1 MEISVI
7 LATWRRPEPTR
18 LVLGDLARQEGA
30 GVEVIVID
38 QNTPPMGEE
47 IFAEFRASGHALK
60 VLTHTQGVVAA
71 RRAGVAASSGK
82 ILVFIDDDVRIRDA
96 RFLSHHAANYAD
108 PAVMAVCGQE
118 LSPPDYQPRPGPG
131 GDFAEPFEQ
140 AMFFARASTE
150 RRVVAHLATCNC
162 SLRRTA
168 WDQMNGLDMAFAGNS
183 YGDDY
188 DLALRMHRAGMQT
201 VFDPLPSVEHTR
213 APMGGLRLDDPRN
226 TYAEWEKYV
235 SLWVFH
241 LRHVPKKWRRWN
253 FKEGILRKSLFLKR
267 NALRPWRWPRV
278 IAGLLRARAMAKKVA

>member
-18 LVLGDLARQEGA
+18 LVLGDLARQETA

-38 QNTPPMGEE
+38 QNTPPMAEE
-47 IFAEFRASGHALK
+47 IYAELRQSPHVLK
-60 VLTHTQGVVAA
+60 VLAHAQGVVAA
-71 RRAGVAASSGK
+71 RRAGVEASSGK

-96 RFLSHHAANYAD
+96 HFLAHHLENYAD

-118 LSPPDYQPRPGPG
+118 LSPPDYRPRPGPG

-162 SLRRTA
+162 SLRRAA
-168 WDQMNGLDMAFAGNS
+168 WDQVGGLDMAFAGNS

-188 DLALRMHRAGMQT
+188 DLALRMHRAGMQI
-201 VFDPLPSVEHTR
+201 VFDPRPSVEHTR

-226 TYAEWEKYV
+226 PYAEWEKYV

-253 FKEGILRKSLFLKR
+253 FKEGILRKSLLLKR
-267 NALRPWRWPRV
+267 NALRPWRWPGV
-278 IAGLLRARAMAKKVA
+278 LAGLLRARSVAKKVA